1 MIDTLKLGIPLTQ
14 GQHSK
19 LQKLLE
25 KDENWQWVR
34 FQPSS
39 GELKLVR
46 CRGLAHLDQHSFHRD
61 IRFDVSSTYI
71 PEETFLTLEL
81 SVPKFWYGHNIHLLY
96 NFTQALAQVKKL
108 LEKQLHCR
116 FVDVMTWK
124 VSRVDCCYAWRC
136 PSQKI
141 AQQIL
146 DSLKR
151 LHFPRKKP
159 IIYAE
164 TILFAGA
171 TYSVKF
177 YLKYPEF
184 LQHDRKALLI
194 DKASLEW
201 INYLEDLSKG
211 VLRMEA
217 TLRRQYLKR
226 KKINTVA
233 DLVKVSPQLEW
244 SQEFLDLNE
253 QLITD
258 DPGQIYAST
267 IMVTTYTLHKKH
279 GFTWDE
285 AYKKVL
291 SGEAFPGTDGE
302 VFYAPPYILEMPSD
316 VKLFHKGGGFTVRT
330 IDNPTSI
337 LQYFLTKFLGENRG
351 MQEADEVKSKLYQKY
366 KRDKAHR
373 LFTTWVAIKLY
384 GSQEIREDIGRDSFD
399 RMKRELKAAGCS
411 FIEPPK
417 VTTLDHEFIKS
428 FSLDVPSIHVT
439 NKVDDFRESSN
450 VINILPH
457 LVEKS
462 IKRQTN
468 KGN

>member
-14 GQHSK
+14 SQHNK

-25 KDENWQWVR
+25 KDENWQWVK

-46 CRGLAHLDQHSFHRD
+46 CRGLAHMDQHSFHRD

-96 NFTQALAQVKKL
+96 GFVGALQHLKKL
-108 LEKQLHCR
+108 LEEQLHCR
-116 FVDVMTWK
+116 FLDVMTWK
-124 VSRVDCCYAWRC
+124 VLRVDCCYAWRC

-141 AQQIL
+141 SEQVL

-159 IIYAE
+159 IIYPE
-164 TILFAGA
+164 TLLFAGA

-184 LQHDRKALLI
+184 MQHDRKALLK

-201 INYLEDLSKG
+201 INYLEELSKG
-211 VLRMEA
+211 VLRYEA

-233 DLVKVSPQLEW
+233 DLVKSSTGVEF
-244 SQEFLDLNE
+244 SQEFIELNDHLTE
-253 QLITD
+253 D
-258 DPGQIYAST
+258 DHQSVYGCMMIAIAHTYREKYGSNESELHQRIIANQFPPLNDGDVFSAPPQTMIVPPDIELVYKGGSFT
-267 IMVTTYTLHKKH
+267 I
-279 GFTWDE
+279 
-285 AYKKVL
+285 KKV
-291 SGEAFPGTDGE
+291 
-302 VFYAPPYILEMPSD
+302 
-316 VKLFHKGGGFTVRT
+316 
-330 IDNPTSI
+330 DNPTSI
-337 LQYFLTKFLGENRG
+337 LQYFLKKFLGENRG
-351 MQEADEVKSKLYQKY
+351 MQEADEVELKLNKTY
-366 KRDKAHR
+366 KRDKAFR
-373 LFTTWVAIKLY
+373 LYATWRIVQEQ
-384 GSQEIREDIGRDSFD
+384 GSQRVREKIGRQSFD
-399 RMKRELKAAGCS
+399 RIKRELKAAGCS
-411 FIEPPK
+411 FVEPPK
-417 VTTLDHEFIKS
+417 STTLDDEFLKS

-439 NKVDDFRESSN
+439 NKVDDFRDSGN
-450 VINILPH
+450 IINILPH
-457 LVEKS
+457 LVEQS
-462 IKRQTN
+462 AKRNRKKQS
-468 KGN
+468 

>member
-141 AQQIL
+141 AQQVL

-151 LHFPRKKP
+151 LDFPRKKP
-159 IIYAE
+159 IIYPE

-177 YLKYPEF
+177 YLKQPEF
-184 LQHDRKALLI
+184 IKHDRKALLE

-201 INYLEDLSKG
+201 INYLEDLSEG

-226 KKINTVA
+226 QKINTVS
-233 DLVKVSPQLEW
+233 DLTKITLNFEW
-244 SQEFLDLNE
+244 SQEFFQAAEASLD
-253 QLITD
+253 D
-258 DPGQIYAST
+258 DSSKVQALMMT
-267 IMVTTYTLHKKH
+267 VAVDTLKNKYDCTV
-279 GFTWDE
+279 FDLFDE
-285 AYKKVL
+285 NSNNPHYRFDDCA
-291 SGEAFPGTDGE
+291 
-302 VFYAPPYILEMPSD
+302 VFYAPPKTLVFDNGLELSCE
-316 VKLFHKGGGFTVRT
+316 GGEFTVRKVN
-330 IDNPTSI
+330 NPTSI
-337 LQYFLTKFLGENRG
+337 LQYFLKKFLGENRG
-351 MQEADEVKSKLYQKY
+351 MQEADEVKLNLLAKY
-366 KRDKAHR
+366 KSNKAAKLFYIWLGVQRDGREEVK
-373 LFTTWVAIKLY
+373 KL
-384 GSQEIREDIGRDSFD
+384 IGRDPFYVAQ
-399 RMKRELKAAGCS
+399 REIKAAGCS